1 MDTFGYRS
9 SSLSLISTEQNFAM
23 KPHILTELQ
32 QLKSRGGRV
41 SRPCPIDL
49 LKLHLQ
55 KYPEQAAQLT
65 LHHLKDYLILRDEC
79 KHLQHQIKLIQ
90 YAKRYPL
97 GQSKISFVS
106 PSFFIDAEL
115 TLEQQF
121 RVEVVKRNLA
131 SEPNHNKIKFW
142 AITYFHFFLR
152 LSDSYLE
159 IQAELLS
166 ISPSKHQPQLP
177 HFL

>member
-23 KPHILTELQ
+23 KPHIFTELQ
-32 QLKSRGGRV
+32 Q
-41 SRPCPIDL
+41 

-55 KYPEQAAQLT
+55 KYPEQAAQLA
-65 LHHLKDYLILRDEC
+65 LHHLEDYLILLNEY
-79 KHLQHQIKLIQ
+79 KHLQHQ
-90 YAKRYPL
+90 YAQAP
-97 GQSKISFVS
+97 FVPS
-106 PSFFIDAEL
+106 SFFIDAEL

-121 RVEVVKRNLA
+121 HVEIFKRNLA
-131 SEPNHNKIKFW
+131 SEPNHNKIIFW
-142 AITYFHFFLR
+142 AMTYFHFFLR

-159 IQAELLS
+159 VQAQLLS
-166 ISPSKHQPQLP
+166 IPPSKDKPQLP